1 MHSHFV
7 GFDMSWLKYRPCFF
21 AILSMFLND
30 LANVSLRNVL
40 VYNTNCI
47 GAVSEK
53 RSSASDS
60 DPAALMF

>member
-1 MHSHFV
+1 
-7 GFDMSWLKYRPCFF
+7 
-21 AILSMFLND
+21 MFLND